1 MLDEQKKIIFYSGG
15 PYPPVRLRGGPYAP
29 LRLCARMHTLLDE
42 RALQRERLPVRHAP
56 EPPDL

>member
-15 PYPPVRLRGGPYAP
+15 PYGP